1 MRKFLRQPCR
11 FGGFVSGKAPSLGA
25 LVNDWL
31 NAEVRVMTTV
41 RKHILCGWRGRAST
55 AGRGAALAAAVMFG
69 LTLAPAPAKADLKLC
84 NTTGSRIGVAI
95 GYKAKDEWTSEGW
108 WNVASQS
115 CEVLLKGGLIA
126 RFYYVHAIDYDHGGQ
141 WGGGSFMCT
150 DDKAFTIHG
159 AGDCIKRGYKKT
171 GFFEVDTQEEK
182 DWTIK
187 LTDPGDPGG
196 GQTGGPGQ

>member
-1 MRKFLRQPCR
+1 MR
-11 FGGFVSGKAPSLGA
+11 
-25 LVNDWL
+25 
-31 NAEVRVMTTV
+31 RVGVMITV
-41 RKHILCGWRGRAST
+41 RNYIFCGWKGRISENGPKRARAASRFAIPRGIL
-55 AGRGAALAAAVMFG
+55 RGAALLFVALLSLSAS
-69 LTLAPAPAKADLKLC
+69 PAPARADLKLC

-95 GYKAKDEWTSEGW
+95 GYKEKDEWTSEGW

-126 RFYYVHAIDYDHGGQ
+126 RFYYIHAIDYDHGGQ
-141 WGGGSFMCT
+141 WGGGAFMCS

-159 AGDCIKRGYKKT
+159 VGDCPKRGYKRT
-171 GFFEVDTQEEK
+171 GFFEVDTKEEK

>member
-1 MRKFLRQPCR
+1 M
-11 FGGFVSGKAPSLGA
+11 
-25 LVNDWL
+25 
-31 NAEVRVMTTV
+31 TV
-41 RKHILCGWRGRAST
+41 RKHRCCGSIGRVFE
-55 AGRGAALAAAVMFG
+55 AGPAYARARRRRQARRLALSVPAMALLLG
-69 LTLAPAPAKADLKLC
+69 LAPAPAQADLKLC
-84 NTTGSRIGVAI
+84 NTTASRIGVAI
-95 GYKAKDEWTSEGW
+95 GYKEKEEWTSEGW

-126 RFYYVHAIDYDHGGQ
+126 RYYYIHAIDYDHGGQ
-141 WGGGSFMCT
+141 WGGNAFMCT

-159 AGDCIKRGYKKT
+159 VGDCPKRGYKRT

-187 LTDPGDPGG
+187 LTDPGDSGG